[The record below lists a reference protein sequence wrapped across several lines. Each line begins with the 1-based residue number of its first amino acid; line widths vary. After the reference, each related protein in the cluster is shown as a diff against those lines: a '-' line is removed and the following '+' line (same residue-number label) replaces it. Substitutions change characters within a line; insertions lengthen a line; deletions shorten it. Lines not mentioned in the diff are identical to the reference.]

1 MDRSERPG
9 RVCDDALPAPLLAPP
24 NRLMRVHNP
33 HPPTDNKSPLEEIRR
48 SGRAL
53 NAGSC
58 ILRHVPDI
66 VRANTE
72 ADAERKAEADK
83 AFNILSKAEL
93 ARKRSNALRAI
104 AYERKRDRHQ
114 RSLIIRGV
122 MHLAFT
128 LLLAVVMLETGIGG
142 RDNRGVSART
152 DWRPSREIPQWRRR

>member
-1 MDRSERPG
+1 MVG
-9 RVCDDALPAPLLAPP
+9 YADALPAPLLAPP

-104 AYERKRDRHQ
+104 A
-114 RSLIIRGV
+114 
-122 MHLAFT
+122 
-128 LLLAVVMLETGIGG
+128 
-142 RDNRGVSART
+142 
-152 DWRPSREIPQWRRR
+152 